1 MSGVNS
7 KNYLKKGFK
16 IMLEFKSAIVNELGD
31 IVYWCENLTDNKID
45 EILVNHPEWRIACI
59 EC

>member
-16 IMLEFKSAIVNELGD
+16 IMLKFKSAIVNELSA
-31 IVYWCENLTDNKID
+31 IVYWCENLTDNEID

>member
-16 IMLEFKSAIVNELGD
+16 IMLEFKTAIVNELGE
-31 IVYWCENLTDNKID
+31 IIQWCEDLTENEID
-45 EILVNHPEWRIACI
+45 EILIKHPEWRIACI

>member
-16 IMLEFKSAIVNELGD
+16 IMLEFKTAIVNELGE
-31 IVYWCENLTDNKID
+31 IIQWCEDLTDNEID

>member
-7 KNYLKKGFK
+7 KNYLKKEFK
-16 IMLEFKSAIVNELGD
+16 IMLEFKTAIVNELGE
-31 IVYWCENLTDNKID
+31 IIQWCEDLTDNEID

>member
-16 IMLEFKSAIVNELGD
+16 IMLELKTAIVNELGE
-31 IVYWCENLTDNKID
+31 IIQWCEDLTDNEID